1 MTRFLRLLLVAAAV
15 VSSGC
20 SQARESSEPLNE
32 LAKTRVRDVDV
43 VLLSSDTTVNTG
55 KDTFTVEFRATSD
68 GRLVDVGEV
77 KANATMPM
85 TGMAPMF
92 GPVDVEP
99 TSVTGRYL
107 ATSELSM
114 AGEWRVSLEW
124 NRPAGQGSVT
134 FSPMVN

>member
-1 MTRFLRLLLVAAAV
+1 MKRFLRLLLVATAA

-20 SQARESSEPLNE
+20 GQARESSDPLNE

-43 VLLSSDTTVNTG
+43 VLLSSDTAVNTG

-68 GRLVDVGEV
+68 GRLVDVGTV
-77 KANATMPM
+77 RANATMPM

-92 GPVDVEP
+92 GPVDVGRSAVP
-99 TSVTGRYL
+99 GRYV

-114 AGEWRVSLEW
+114 AGEWRLSVEW
-124 NRPAGQGSVT
+124 DGPAGQGSVT
-134 FSPMVN
+134 FSPMVH

>member
-1 MTRFLRLLLVAAAV
+1 M
-15 VSSGC
+15 
-20 SQARESSEPLNE
+20 
-32 LAKTRVRDVDV
+32 
-43 VLLSSDTTVNTG
+43 LLSSDTAVNTG

-92 GPVDVEP
+92 GPVDVERTAVP
-99 TSVTGRYL
+99 GRYW

-114 AGEWRVSLEW
+114 AGEWRLSLEW
-124 NRPAGQGSVT
+124 EGPAGQGSVT
-134 FSPMVN
+134 FSPMVH